1 MKHKADKTMTSG
13 DGIHYTTKI
22 VGGDRPKADT
32 RRIYVTRAFLKTCGN
47 PDVANEL
54 FRRALFI
61 GYGPAAI
68 RALFAD
74 ITESANAVYY
84 TAETL
89 GFDSQSFEIIVE
101 G

>member
-1 MKHKADKTMTSG
+1 MKRKVDKTMTSG
-13 DGIHYTTKI
+13 DGIRYTTKI
-22 VGGDRPKADT
+22 VGSGRPKVDT
-32 RRIYVTRAFLKTCGN
+32 RKIYVTRAFLKSCGN
-47 PDVANEL
+47 PDVGNEL

-74 ITESANAVYY
+74 LSETETAVYY